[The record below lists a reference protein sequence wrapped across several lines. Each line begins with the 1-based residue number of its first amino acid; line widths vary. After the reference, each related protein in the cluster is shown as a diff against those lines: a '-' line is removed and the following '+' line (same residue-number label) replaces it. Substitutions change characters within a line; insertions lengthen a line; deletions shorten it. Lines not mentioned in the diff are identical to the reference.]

1 MDEGVQ
7 AGAGQGSEQRLVAGV
22 REAEKH
28 PGEVQQGF
36 VGEEHGTYEEDCQH
50 QGEET
55 GQTHHGQVF
64 IFISKIEWNYYTL
77 LY

>member
-1 MDEGVQ
+1 M
-7 AGAGQGSEQRLVAGV
+7 
-22 REAEKH
+22 
-28 PGEVQQGF
+28 
-36 VGEEHGTYEEDCQH
+36 GEEHGTHEEDCQH